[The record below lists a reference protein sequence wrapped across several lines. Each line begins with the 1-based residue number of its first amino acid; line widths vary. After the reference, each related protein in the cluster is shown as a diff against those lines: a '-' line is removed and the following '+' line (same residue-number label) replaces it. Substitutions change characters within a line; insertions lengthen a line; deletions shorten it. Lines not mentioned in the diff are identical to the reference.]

1 MAGAVV
7 RVVGAGAGA
16 VVRVVGA
23 GGGWGGVGAYS
34 KGCGAFVGWGGG
46 LREHI
51 LSALFRSL
59 LASTSYLRTY
69 VGVSRF
75 SWGGF
80 RAWLLPSHLPLPP
93 ALPPSLPPSLPP
105 PPGPPS
111 RPPALPYPEL
121 ELNL

>member
-46 LREHI
+46 LRDI
-51 LSALFRSL
+51 F
-59 LASTSYLRTY
+59 YLHCFGHFWPPQAIYVRT
-69 VGVSRF
+69 
-75 SWGGF
+75 
-80 RAWLLPSHLPLPP
+80 
-93 ALPPSLPPSLPP
+93 
-105 PPGPPS
+105 
-111 RPPALPYPEL
+111 
-121 ELNL
+121 